1 MPSALCLSMLPGYL
15 CLGQKSSRLGQEQ
28 GWEKEME
35 VLFLFRRKDKSMLKR
50 EKEEY
55 LKDQGIGER
64 GRAEWMEMG
73 SRRLQR
79 E

>member
-1 MPSALCLSMLPGYL
+1 
-15 CLGQKSSRLGQEQ
+15 
-28 GWEKEME
+28 ME